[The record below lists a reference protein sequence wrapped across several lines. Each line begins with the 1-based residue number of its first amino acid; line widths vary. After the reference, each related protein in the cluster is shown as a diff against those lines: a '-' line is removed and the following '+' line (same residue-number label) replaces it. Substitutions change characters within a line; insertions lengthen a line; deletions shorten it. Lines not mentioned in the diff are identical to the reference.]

1 MHWEH
6 QGSQLLLLGTY
17 YLLSSSHLGRELS
30 APGWMRLPRG
40 RVQHDTVLLNYA
52 DPHPTEKM
60 EDQKALQATKTPDSS
75 SVLGRLKSLT
85 TASSRSSI
93 FILLRLGTQVTNT
106 TSVTCLYGQGFLTPV
121 LCEKFSHYHRKKLEA
136 GCQWLTPVIL
146 ATQEAEIRRIMVC
159 RQPRQMVFESIS

>member
-106 TSVTCLYGQGFLTPV
+106 TSACYGD
-121 LCEKFSHYHRKKLEA
+121 
-136 GCQWLTPVIL
+136 L
-146 ATQEAEIRRIMVC
+146 ASSL
-159 RQPRQMVFESIS
+159 QPS